1 MSIPLLE
8 IISYG
13 NHCFFPTMYIS
24 LPQGKHWKIMDNLLV
39 ELAKLPESLR
49 QQLCR
54 ALLEKYDLASLR

>member
-13 NHCFFPTMYIS
+13 NHCFFFHHVS
-24 LPQGKHWKIMDNLLV
+24 LPQGKHWKITDNLLV
-39 ELAKLPESLR
+39 GLAKLPESLR